1 MFWDNEY
8 ESNERIWGERPSE
21 LAVAAF
27 MDIDRRICGHFTY
40 YSIKTSCLT
49 ALTQILPSSKLR
61 KALTLK
67 SSRITSAKTA

>member
-27 MDIDRRICGHFTY
+27 MDIDRRICRHF
-40 YSIKTSCLT
+40 I
-49 ALTQILPSSKLR
+49 
-61 KALTLK
+61 
-67 SSRITSAKTA
+67 